1 MDKCLEGVIVH
12 SVGGFVVRL
21 KVLVGLGFKEKP
33 RCGAGSNVV
42 VENGFR
48 IVDRYTGHGLGQRG
62 LSFGRSDGT

>member
-42 VENGFR
+42 RMVFR